1 MEQFKHI
8 KNYIQSL
15 FDKLKCGEE
24 MTEIE
29 RIDYGDGV
37 NENNVMFVLSQIE
50 KKIKLN
56 EKVLEQCLDAD
67 EDNNGNKNEN
77 ASEMSTRQVNDNMK
91 LAFANMD
98 INKIKTM
105 EKIKNNQHP
114 EDFKLE
120 NLIMYSK
127 DIAEEVLNNINKTNQ
142 NDKKILGKLPKKK

>member
-1 MEQFKHI
+1 
-8 KNYIQSL
+8 
-15 FDKLKCGEE
+15 
-24 MTEIE
+24 
-29 RIDYGDGV
+29 
-37 NENNVMFVLSQIE
+37 MFVLSQIE